1 MISIITPCYNA
12 GKFLPETINS
22 VLNQSFKDWELLI
35 IDDCSSD
42 NSRQIVEE
50 YALKDSRIRYFRTD
64 TPSGSPSYP
73 RNIGIENSNGE
84 YIAFLDAD
92 DIWLPDKLD
101 DQIKFMYSN
110 NYEFVYS
117 NYEKIDEN
125 GKRSNRFII
134 MPPRSTF
141 WDVVETCTIP
151 CLTAIMAKEIIG
163 DTRFLNIPKED
174 FAFWLE
180 ILKKNVT
187 AYNTQKIHALYREHR
202 KSRSA
207 NKWSMIRNQW
217 FVLRKVEGIK
227 PFLASYF
234 MMKYLVHG
242 IIKFAK

>member
-12 GKFLPETINS
+12 GKFLPETIDS
-22 VLNQSFKDWELLI
+22 VLNQTFRDWELLI

-110 NYEFVYS
+110 NYEFVY
-117 NYEKIDEN
+117 
-125 GKRSNRFII
+125 
-134 MPPRSTF
+134 
-141 WDVVETCTIP
+141 
-151 CLTAIMAKEIIG
+151 
-163 DTRFLNIPKED
+163 
-174 FAFWLE
+174 
-180 ILKKNVT
+180 
-187 AYNTQKIHALYREHR
+187 Q
-202 KSRSA
+202 
-207 NKWSMIRNQW
+207 
-217 FVLRKVEGIK
+217 
-227 PFLASYF
+227 
-234 MMKYLVHG
+234 
-242 IIKFAK
+242 